1 MAVPASR
8 YRSSP
13 RSFPVTLPE
22 IVYSDDDHVRIV
34 RSKGEVMFRG
44 ARVFVSE
51 RLKGL
56 PVGLRP
62 TRTDGVLTVRFCH
75 QEILTI
81 DLRNRP

>member
-13 RSFPVTLPE
+13 RSFPVTLSE